1 MPTAIVMIDTDQ
13 ALIPEAATA
22 IANVEGVASVYSV
35 TGEVDLIAMVTVQ
48 DHHDFAD
55 IIADR
60 ISKVPGVVRT
70 RTYLAFRE
78 YSSSD
83 LDAAFAL
90 GLED

>member
-13 ALIPEAATA
+13 ARISEAAAA
-22 IANVEGVASVYSV
+22 IADVVGVSAVYSV
-35 TGEVDLIAMVTVQ
+35 TGEVDLIAVIKVD
-48 DHHDFAD
+48 DHEDFAD
-55 IIADR
+55 VIADR
-60 ISKVPGVVRT
+60 ISKTPGIVRT

>member
-1 MPTAIVMIDTDQ
+1 MPTAIVMIDTEQ
-13 ALIPEAATA
+13 ARIPEVATTVA
-22 IANVEGVASVYSV
+22 EVDGVTAVYSV
-35 TGEVDLIAMVTVQ
+35 TGEVDLIAMVRVTE
-48 DHHDFAD
+48 HHELAD
-55 IIADR
+55 VIADR

>member
-22 IANVEGVASVYSV
+22 IADVPGVSSVYSV
-35 TGEVDLIAMVTVQ
+35 TGEVDLIAMVHVQ
-48 DHHDFAD
+48 DHNEFAD
-55 IIADR
+55 IIADK
-60 ISKVPGVVRT
+60 ISKVRGVQRT

-78 YSSSD
+78 FSSSD

>member
-13 ALIPEAATA
+13 ALIPEAATQ
-22 IANVEGVASVYSV
+22 IAEVEGVSAVYSV
-35 TGEVDLIAMVTVQ
+35 TGEVDLIAMVHVQ
-48 DHHDFAD
+48 DHNQFAD
-55 IIADR
+55 VIADR
-60 ISKVPGVVRT
+60 ISKVPGVRRT

-78 YSSSD
+78 FSSSD